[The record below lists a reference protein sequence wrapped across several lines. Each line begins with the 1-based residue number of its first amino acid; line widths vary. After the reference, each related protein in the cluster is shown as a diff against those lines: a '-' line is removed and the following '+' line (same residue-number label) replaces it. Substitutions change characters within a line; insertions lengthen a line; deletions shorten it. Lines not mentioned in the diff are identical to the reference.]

1 MVVGYNVQVA
11 VLVLVVRVGGVLMSR
26 IDGLHRVPEDLVI
39 FPAEPDV
46 TVCMKP
52 GHVGRKVVNS
62 NSTTTTIRTRFLFPI
77 RDSHRRRD
85 SRRVFKIIIGGV
97 AIAPPDNKTKD
108 GDEEN

>member
-1 MVVGYNVQVA
+1 MK
-11 VLVLVVRVGGVLMSR
+11 SR
-26 IDGLHRVPEDLVI
+26 NMGWE
-39 FPAEPDV
+39 
-46 TVCMKP
+46 
-52 GHVGRKVVNS
+52 VVNS

-108 GDEEN
+108 GDEEDKKSSYCADYHSSRQLAVKR